1 MSAATP
7 IRTPDLTELRAFEAA
22 VRLRSIGAAAKELH
36 LSQPAVSKR
45 LRQLEAVVGF
55 RLLER
60 SPRGVTPTEA
70 GEQWLYSVQRVLDEL
85 RDLER
90 AALQLRGRP
99 RPLRLAASAV
109 AAESLLPSLLNA
121 FQRQPGNEP
130 VELIVCNS
138 SLVRDLIESGRADVG
153 IAASGPGEDPESP
166 TLADDELL
174 VAVPAGHPWLQLEAI
189 PLDALTATPLI
200 LREPGSNQR
209 AVLEQHLATLGRT
222 LDPPMLEVS
231 STAAALLATTE
242 IGTPAIVSRLSLP
255 SGADVAVRPIEGV
268 DLDRRFIV
276 LVSGRR
282 PSAAVDQLV
291 EALGRSPL

>member
-1 MSAATP
+1 MSADAP

-60 SPRGVTPTEA
+60 SPRGVVPTEA

-85 RDLER
+85 QDLER

-109 AAESLLPSLLNA
+109 AAESLLPSLLGA
-121 FQRQPGNEP
+121 FHRQPGHEP

-138 SLVRDLIESGRADVG
+138 SLVRDLIDAGRADVG
-153 IAASGPGEDPESP
+153 IAASGPGEDEGSP
-166 TLADDELL
+166 TLADDELV
-174 VAVPAGHPWLQLEAI
+174 VAVPEGHPWRALEVV
-189 PLDALTATPLI
+189 PLDALTTTPLI

-209 AVLEQHLATLGRT
+209 AVLDEQLAAINRRLV
-222 LDPPMLEVS
+222 PPMLEVS
-231 STAAALLATTE
+231 STAAALQASTE

-255 SGADVAVRPIEGV
+255 PGSGVEVRPVERAV
-268 DLDRRFIV
+268 LNRRFV
-276 LVSGRR
+276 LLVSSRR

-291 EALGRSPL
+291 EALTGSPV

>member
-1 MSAATP
+1 VSPDTP

-85 RDLER
+85 HDLER

-109 AAESLLPSLLNA
+109 AAESLLPSLLGA
-121 FQRQPGNEP
+121 FHRQPGNEP

-138 SLVRDLIESGRADVG
+138 SLVRDLIASGRADVG
-153 IAASGPGEDPESP
+153 IAASGPGEDQESP

-174 VAVPAGHPWLQLEAI
+174 VAVPAGHPWLKLDTV
-189 PLDALTATPLI
+189 PLDALTTTPLI

-209 AVLEQHLATLGRT
+209 AVLDDHLSSLGRA
-222 LDPPMLEVS
+222 LAAPMLEVS
-231 STAAALLATTE
+231 STAAALLAIAE
-242 IGTPAIVSRLSLP
+242 IGAPAIVSRLSLP
-255 SGADVAVRPIEGV
+255 PGSDVAVRSVEDAV
-268 DLDRRFIV
+268 LSRRFIV
-276 LVSGRR
+276 LVSSRR
-282 PSAAVDQLV
+282 PTTAVEQLI
-291 EALGRSPL
+291 EALRATHD